1 MGAATQTKKFA
12 AHIGDWTRA
21 SIMKYSMNN
30 TKLWYRKMS
39 KTLRTSR
46 IRAVVRAAYRRVQE
60 EGNDDERD
68 HELYREHE
76 DERAPEAQS
85 KKEKAEKAAEKKVS
99 SGNFLSTNSLVL
111 QAENIASWKKP
122 RIIEYLSAL
131 QQLQTATTNYGKDKR
146 TNVSGNK
153 PELLKNLIEL
163 LGEIVEKNTIDECQ
177 HNTSEGFW
185 CRTCKG
191 VYVPAPLEQTAAPV
205 PSPEPE
211 FQAESAPTPSSPTAP
226 VTTPVPVDSARKKK
240 PRDTPETPP
249 LLHQPLER
257 SGKRARKL
265 SKKANEAAG

>member
-1 MGAATQTKKFA
+1 MGAATQTKKSA

-39 KTLRTSR
+39 KTLQTSR

-99 SGNFLSTNSLVL
+99 SGIFLSTNSLVL

-122 RIIEYLSAL
+122 RIIEYPRLSSK
-131 QQLQTATTNYGKDKR
+131 QQHPCRVQNQSFKPNPHQRRRHQQHLRRHHYCTSHWSVRASGRGSPRRRQTRLPVEVKR
-146 TNVSGNK
+146 TFDSGTTARIRG
-153 PELLKNLIEL
+153 L
-163 LGEIVEKNTIDECQ
+163 EKT
-177 HNTSEGFW
+177 TSATHE
-185 CRTCKG
+185 
-191 VYVPAPLEQTAAPV
+191 
-205 PSPEPE
+205 
-211 FQAESAPTPSSPTAP
+211 
-226 VTTPVPVDSARKKK
+226 
-240 PRDTPETPP
+240 
-249 LLHQPLER
+249 
-257 SGKRARKL
+257 
-265 SKKANEAAG
+265 